1 MKVSELAERSGVT
14 VRMIHHYENAG
25 LLHAVRLPNG
35 YRDFAPSAV
44 DRVKAI
50 RDLLETGFTVAE
62 VLSLAGCLQ
71 GAGDERCGARTAALY
86 RKKLAKIEE
95 QLDTLT
101 RLRGTIKE
109 RLATIGREY

>member
-1 MKVSELAERSGVT
+1 MQVSELAQRAGVT
-14 VRMIHHYENAG
+14 VRMLRHYENSG

-44 DRVKAI
+44 ERVQAI

-71 GAGDERCGARTAALY
+71 GSGDAECGARTAAIY
-86 RKKLAKIEE
+86 RKKLVKIEE
-95 QLDTLT
+95 QLATLT
-101 RLRGTIKE
+101 GLRTTIKL
-109 RLATIGREY
+109 RLGSIKP

>member
-1 MKVSELAERSGVT
+1 MRVSELAARAGVS
-14 VRMIHHYENAG
+14 VRMLHHYENAG

-44 DRVKAI
+44 GRVQAI

-71 GAGDERCGARTAALY
+71 GSGDGRCGQRTAAIY
-86 RKKLAKIEE
+86 RQKLVKIEE
-95 QLDTLT
+95 QLGTLT

-109 RLATIGREY
+109 RLAQIGPD

>member
-71 GAGDERCGARTAALY
+71 STRDERCGARTAAVY
-86 RKKLAKIEE
+86 RKKLEKIEE
-95 QLDTLT
+95 QLETLT
-101 RLRGTIKE
+101 RLRGTILE
-109 RLATIGREY
+109 RLSSIS